1 MNTPERRVAELVKLY
16 PHLYDHSLRDFKVP
30 EKVFNSWKEIATKLG
45 IDNPETCK
53 STWRNIRDKFSKAMK
68 RMLRKGGDEDAR
80 VPRLFVELKWLRPF
94 VRLRANTVSDTPCFE
109 FEIQNEETPKN
120 MVAEESSS
128 SSGCTNESDVEGR
141 CSAAS
146 LDAFGTSALHRL
158 SSTPCEAVTSTIA
171 QPSPSSAPSSWRKRR
186 RDSAGDGIGQQEKHE
201 TDSFDRHAQI
211 VADFM
216 RKLPPRHCAIF
227 KKRLQDVMFE
237 MEMQLL
243 DEQDRG
249 TIEAVYI
256 M

>member
-171 QPSPSSAPSSWRKRR
+171 QPSPSSAPSS
-186 RDSAGDGIGQQEKHE
+186 
-201 TDSFDRHAQI
+201 
-211 VADFM
+211 
-216 RKLPPRHCAIF
+216 
-227 KKRLQDVMFE
+227 
-237 MEMQLL
+237 
-243 DEQDRG
+243 
-249 TIEAVYI
+249 
-256 M
+256 